1 MALSE
6 AIGPIGNISP
16 MKKTI
21 LLIAISL
28 ISVPLV
34 AHAQD
39 QRPPRLTTVTEERYR
54 LQPGDVLEIQYRY
67 SPEFNQTVTVQPDGY
82 VTLEVGGD
90 LKIAGMTVDQ
100 TRQAILKQASTRL
113 QDPIATVILKEFQKP
128 YFVVAGEVA
137 QPGKIEMRERVTALQ
152 AIMLAG
158 GMKESAKSSQ
168 VVVFRKINSDIAE
181 VKLLNLKTIRRTSDL
196 ENDLTLQPGDMVF
209 VLLLSW
215 YAALSAQGL
224 YVSHRLSSLRGELR
238 EIARAVAIS
247 SLALLVAAQL
257 GKWPTI
263 NLLTV
268 GGFGVA
274 GFVLVAAGR
283 VALRL
288 NLRRLR
294 AHGHNVKAL
303 VIIGA

>member
-1 MALSE
+1 MKHSLLSL
-6 AIGPIGNISP
+6 AIIF
-16 MKKTI
+16 I
-21 LLIAISL
+21 LG
-28 ISVPLV
+28 VPLV
-34 AHAQD
+34 AHAQE

-100 TRQAILKQASTRL
+100 TRQAILKKASARL

-137 QPGKIEMRERVTALQ
+137 QPGKIEMRERVTAIQ

-181 VKLLNLKTIRRTSDL
+181 VKLLNLKSIRRTSDL

-209 VLLLSW
+209 VPRDKISKIE
-215 YAALSAQGL
+215 
-224 YVSHRLSSLRGELR
+224 RFMR
-238 EIARAVAIS
+238 VAS
-247 SLALLVAAQL
+247 VAAFIAPKL
-257 GKWPTI
+257 
-263 NLLTV
+263 
-268 GGFGVA
+268 
-274 GFVLVAAGR
+274 
-283 VALRL
+283 
-288 NLRRLR
+288 
-294 AHGHNVKAL
+294 
-303 VIIGA
+303 